1 MIILNTQGIVLKA
14 VRYKE
19 NDVILTLF
27 TRKLGKV
34 SAIAKGAKRNK
45 SSLLSSAQLFSYA
58 NYTLKRKGNMYTVNQ
73 SDTIKSFYDIS
84 YDIEAFSYATYITKL
99 VEGSTCENQTNNRL
113 FILLA
118 QTLYLYTQEN
128 TDKKFITR
136 AFELKFLDYI
146 GFRPVVNRCSSC
158 GSKSIKSAIFNIY
171 EGGLLCDLC
180 SENTEENIKL
190 DVTTIKLMEY
200 ILNNDILTCSKA
212 KVSKYITYEL
222 EKVLK
227 QYLNVYIDNVN
238 FKSLYFLK
246 DIEND
251 FDNKIEN
258 LKSKLYELQNTI
270 FNKNNL
276 MVFITG
282 EDNELN
288 LLKENKDIGCGV
300 HMTLSCNKPLNNKF
314 KSLVD
319 ENGMFHRRINE
330 EVVNKIDLDELY
342 YEFCSQIDR
351 VKNAGVEISHLD
363 SHHHVHTIPHFKDVI
378 KSIMD
383 KYNLKIR
390 GGLDH
395 KFDYKERVIPCID
408 SFYDKNVDV
417 EFFNNNIEEIKSYD
431 VCDLMTHPA
440 FIDNYLLNS
449 TSYAINRAKEYEILT
464 NKKIKKILNENEI
477 VLTNYKNI

>member
-171 EGGLLCDLC
+171 ECGLLC
-180 SENTEENIKL
+180 
-190 DVTTIKLMEY
+190 
-200 ILNNDILTCSKA
+200 DILTCSKA

-246 DIEND
+246 DIENIKGAD
-251 FDNKIEN
+251 K
-258 LKSKLYELQNTI
+258 
-270 FNKNNL
+270 
-276 MVFITG
+276 G
-282 EDNELN
+282 E
-288 LLKENKDIGCGV
+288 
-300 HMTLSCNKPLNNKF
+300 
-314 KSLVD
+314 
-319 ENGMFHRRINE
+319 
-330 EVVNKIDLDELY
+330 
-342 YEFCSQIDR
+342 
-351 VKNAGVEISHLD
+351 
-363 SHHHVHTIPHFKDVI
+363 
-378 KSIMD
+378 
-383 KYNLKIR
+383 
-390 GGLDH
+390 
-395 KFDYKERVIPCID
+395 
-408 SFYDKNVDV
+408 
-417 EFFNNNIEEIKSYD
+417 
-431 VCDLMTHPA
+431 
-440 FIDNYLLNS
+440 
-449 TSYAINRAKEYEILT
+449 
-464 NKKIKKILNENEI
+464 
-477 VLTNYKNI
+477 

>member
-128 TDKKFITR
+128 TD
-136 AFELKFLDYI
+136 
-146 GFRPVVNRCSSC
+146 RCSSC

-246 DIEND
+246 DIENIKGAD
-251 FDNKIEN
+251 K
-258 LKSKLYELQNTI
+258 
-270 FNKNNL
+270 
-276 MVFITG
+276 G
-282 EDNELN
+282 E
-288 LLKENKDIGCGV
+288 
-300 HMTLSCNKPLNNKF
+300 
-314 KSLVD
+314 
-319 ENGMFHRRINE
+319 
-330 EVVNKIDLDELY
+330 
-342 YEFCSQIDR
+342 
-351 VKNAGVEISHLD
+351 
-363 SHHHVHTIPHFKDVI
+363 
-378 KSIMD
+378 
-383 KYNLKIR
+383 
-390 GGLDH
+390 
-395 KFDYKERVIPCID
+395 
-408 SFYDKNVDV
+408 
-417 EFFNNNIEEIKSYD
+417 
-431 VCDLMTHPA
+431 
-440 FIDNYLLNS
+440 
-449 TSYAINRAKEYEILT
+449 
-464 NKKIKKILNENEI
+464 
-477 VLTNYKNI
+477 

>member
-58 NYTLKRKGNMYTVNQ
+58 N
-73 SDTIKSFYDIS
+73 DTIKSFYDIS

-246 DIEND
+246 DIENIKGAD
-251 FDNKIEN
+251 K
-258 LKSKLYELQNTI
+258 
-270 FNKNNL
+270 
-276 MVFITG
+276 G
-282 EDNELN
+282 E
-288 LLKENKDIGCGV
+288 
-300 HMTLSCNKPLNNKF
+300 
-314 KSLVD
+314 
-319 ENGMFHRRINE
+319 
-330 EVVNKIDLDELY
+330 
-342 YEFCSQIDR
+342 
-351 VKNAGVEISHLD
+351 
-363 SHHHVHTIPHFKDVI
+363 
-378 KSIMD
+378 
-383 KYNLKIR
+383 
-390 GGLDH
+390 
-395 KFDYKERVIPCID
+395 
-408 SFYDKNVDV
+408 
-417 EFFNNNIEEIKSYD
+417 
-431 VCDLMTHPA
+431 
-440 FIDNYLLNS
+440 
-449 TSYAINRAKEYEILT
+449 
-464 NKKIKKILNENEI
+464 
-477 VLTNYKNI
+477 

>member
-1 MIILNTQGIVLKA
+1 MSKLIVNADDFGYCEAVNYGIISAHRNGIV
-14 VRYKE
+14 
-19 NDVILTLF
+19 T
-27 TRKLGKV
+27 
-34 SAIAKGAKRNK
+34 S
-45 SSLLSSAQLFSYA
+45 
-58 NYTLKRKGNMYTVNQ
+58 
-73 SDTIKSFYDIS
+73 
-84 YDIEAFSYATYITKL
+84 
-99 VEGSTCENQTNNRL
+99 
-113 FILLA
+113 
-118 QTLYLYTQEN
+118 
-128 TDKKFITR
+128 
-136 AFELKFLDYI
+136 
-146 GFRPVVNRCSSC
+146 
-158 GSKSIKSAIFNIY
+158 
-171 EGGLLCDLC
+171 
-180 SENTEENIKL
+180 
-190 DVTTIKLMEY
+190 TTIMA
-200 ILNNDILTCSKA
+200 NMPG
-212 KVSKYITYEL
+212 
-222 EKVLK
+222 
-227 QYLNVYIDNVN
+227 
-238 FKSLYFLK
+238 
-246 DIEND
+246 
-251 FDNKIEN
+251 FDHA
-258 LKSKLYELQNTI
+258 
-270 FNKNNL
+270 
-276 MVFITG
+276 V
-282 EDNELN
+282 N

-477 VLTNYKNI
+477 VLNAHKIQTKLIQGESAGDKTEISMLLIHSQDHLMTCMSEKNLIREIIELRKELKNKN

>member
-34 SAIAKGAKRNK
+34 SAIAKGANK

-146 GFRPVVNRCSSC
+146 GFRPVVNRW
-158 GSKSIKSAIFNIY
+158 SIKSAIFNIY

-246 DIEND
+246 DIENIKGAD
-251 FDNKIEN
+251 K
-258 LKSKLYELQNTI
+258 
-270 FNKNNL
+270 
-276 MVFITG
+276 G
-282 EDNELN
+282 E
-288 LLKENKDIGCGV
+288 
-300 HMTLSCNKPLNNKF
+300 
-314 KSLVD
+314 
-319 ENGMFHRRINE
+319 
-330 EVVNKIDLDELY
+330 
-342 YEFCSQIDR
+342 
-351 VKNAGVEISHLD
+351 
-363 SHHHVHTIPHFKDVI
+363 
-378 KSIMD
+378 
-383 KYNLKIR
+383 
-390 GGLDH
+390 
-395 KFDYKERVIPCID
+395 
-408 SFYDKNVDV
+408 
-417 EFFNNNIEEIKSYD
+417 
-431 VCDLMTHPA
+431 
-440 FIDNYLLNS
+440 
-449 TSYAINRAKEYEILT
+449 
-464 NKKIKKILNENEI
+464 
-477 VLTNYKNI
+477 